1 MSKTKDKVIDEQN
14 GQVVTE
20 SDVESSSPANN
31 QSVEGGSHAFIDEL
45 LKNGNIV
52 LTAKTREELAEM
64 TDQIPAD
71 IHYYAGAVW
80 RDHIARTFCLRIDL
94 NNSKD

>member
-31 QSVEGGSHAFIDEL
+31 QSVEGGSPAFIEEL
-45 LKNGNIV
+45 LKHGTAT
-52 LTAKTREELAEM
+52 LTATTREELAVM
-64 TDQIPAD
+64 VDQIPSD
-71 IHYYAGAVW
+71 IHYGAGAVNH
-80 RDHIARTFCLRIDL
+80 DYSQNIYTL
-94 NNSKD
+94 NVFVTPKE